1 MLVVLDNDKLQENVV
16 KLRPLLEKFVN
27 QKSLIKEFDGLIPNL
42 IIAKGSN
49 IDGSIISRIRN
60 NIAKLII
67 IRRIDGKK
75 PKEIDATIVKIEKLL
90 QEQNY
95 QEALN
100 NLVALDP
107 LYHSVI
113 VNFLDKLNV
122 ALEVQKIDQEILSY
136 LKTLS

>member
-1 MLVVLDNDKLQENVV
+1 
-16 KLRPLLEKFVN
+16 
-27 QKSLIKEFDGLIPNL
+27 
-42 IIAKGSN
+42 
-49 IDGSIISRIRN
+49 
-60 NIAKLII
+60 
-67 IRRIDGKK
+67 
-75 PKEIDATIVKIEKLL
+75 L